1 MLHTS
6 LFGVKG
12 MQVNLLCLSHAA
24 VAVCSACVLE
34 AAGAKPRQR
43 ALLSCHPG
51 DVSRKIFFKRSARS
65 GVRMKLGSGPTPAE
79 GSISW
84 EATVS
89 ARERLRKIFFKTRG
103 GLPAWGGGSLGCW
116 FCRPDLSLNARPCS
130 VACVHEACRML
141 RAKASTSQ
149 AWTHTAWGSL

>member
-1 MLHTS
+1 MLQTS

-34 AAGAKPRQR
+34 AAGAKARQR

-65 GVRMKLGSGPTPAE
+65 GVRVKLGSGPTPAE

-89 ARERLRKIFFKTRG
+89 ARERLRKIFSRH
-103 GLPAWGGGSLGCW
+103 GGGCRLGGGVRSDVG
-116 FCRPDLSLNARPCS
+116 FAVQIYLSTLDR
-130 VACVHEACRML
+130 VA
-141 RAKASTSQ
+141 
-149 AWTHTAWGSL
+149 